1 MLLRKFRVLNIT
13 SQPREVIPT
22 AVFPGSNKQGRRYSP
37 FTTNIERL
45 VPFRTLTGRQSYY
58 VDHEVFQQ
66 FGESLPVYKPTLPPM
81 VFGNRD
87 KKIKGGTDALVL
99 RYLTPHGKWNI
110 HSMYQDNKHMLT
122 LFRGGPT
129 VWISN
134 EDAENTISKIMIG

>member
-1 MLLRKFRVLNIT
+1 MNIT

-37 FTTNIERL
+37 FTTNVERL

-87 KKIKGGTDALVL
+87 KKIKGGDRCFGTALFNASWKME
-99 RYLTPHGKWNI
+99 Y
-110 HSMYQDNKHMLT
+110 T
-122 LFRGGPT
+122 LNVSR
-129 VWISN
+129 
-134 EDAENTISKIMIG
+134 

>member
-1 MLLRKFRVLNIT
+1 LKSMLGTWSDTNDDSVRANRPRIDTARNVADAILSISSATNGKLSQKSYEDLEEQTGMPLKDISSERAAEKISFLNIT

-66 FGESLPVYKPTLPPM
+66 FGESLPVY
-81 VFGNRD
+81 
-87 KKIKGGTDALVL
+87 
-99 RYLTPHGKWNI
+99 
-110 HSMYQDNKHMLT
+110 
-122 LFRGGPT
+122 
-129 VWISN
+129 
-134 EDAENTISKIMIG
+134 

>member
-1 MLLRKFRVLNIT
+1 ML
-13 SQPREVIPT
+13 
-22 AVFPGSNKQGRRYSP
+22 
-37 FTTNIERL
+37 
-45 VPFRTLTGRQSYY
+45 
-58 VDHEVFQQ
+58 
-66 FGESLPVYKPTLPPM
+66 
-81 VFGNRD
+81 
-87 KKIKGGTDALVL
+87 LVL